1 MNIYIILLSVAIGST
16 LVYMAPLIFAAMGS
30 LFSELSGIVNIGI
43 DGLMTFGAF
52 TGIAVAYFTGNPWL
66 AFLAAGLGGAFFAL
80 LHAFACIHLRAD
92 HTISGIAINFM
103 APAFAL
109 FLSRILFDGS
119 VSTPPLPLDAK
130 MPRVFAFVFDRM
142 PESEWKIVLSNIF
155 NAYAPIY
162 LSFALV
168 ILCWYVFNKT
178 RLGMRIRACGE
189 HPKAAATLGINVY
202 RVRYF
207 AVIMSGVLSAL
218 GGATITL
225 ATVSSFRPSISAGQ
239 GFIAIAAVIFGKYK
253 PFSILWACLLFG
265 FCNAMAVFLGNPEL
279 GLQIPPYILSL
290 LPYVITLVALLFMGK
305 SYAPKASGKIYV
317 QSN

>member
-1 MNIYIILLSVAIGST
+1 MNVYWILLSVAIGST
-16 LVYMAPLIFAAMGS
+16 LLYMAPLIFAAMGS

-52 TGIAVAYFTGNPWL
+52 AGIAVAYYTGNPWL
-66 AFLAAGLGGAFFAL
+66 GFVAAGIGGAFFAL

-109 FLSRILFDGS
+109 FLSRILFNGS
-119 VSTPPLPLDAK
+119 VSTPPLPLESK
-130 MPRVFAFVFDRM
+130 MPKVFQFLFEGATEDWQIF
-142 PESEWKIVLSNIF
+142 LSNIF
-155 NAYAPIY
+155 NTYAPIY
-162 LSFALV
+162 LSFVLV
-168 ILCWYVFNKT
+168 FACWYIMNKT

-189 HPKAAATLGINVY
+189 HPKAAASLGINVY
-202 RVRYF
+202 KVRYF
-207 AVIMSGVLSAL
+207 AVMMSGVLAAL

-253 PFSILWACLLFG
+253 PVPILLACMLFG

-279 GLQIPPYILSL
+279 GLQIPPNILSL
-290 LPYVITLVALLFMGK
+290 LPYVITLIALFFMGR
-305 SYAPKASGKIYV
+305 SYAPKASGKVYV

>member
-1 MNIYIILLSVAIGST
+1 MNVYWILLSVAIGST
-16 LVYMAPLIFAAMGS
+16 LLYMAPLIFAAMGS

-52 TGIAVAYFTGNPWL
+52 AGIAVAYYTGNPWL
-66 AFLAAGLGGAFFAL
+66 GFIAAGIGGAFFAL

-109 FLSRILFDGS
+109 FLSRILFNGS
-119 VSTPPLPLDAK
+119 VSTPPLPLEAK
-130 MPRVFAFVFDRM
+130 MPKVFQFLFEGATEDWQIF
-142 PESEWKIVLSNIF
+142 LSNIF
-155 NAYAPIY
+155 NSYAPIY
-162 LSFALV
+162 LSFVLV
-168 ILCWYVFNKT
+168 FLCWYVMNKT

-189 HPKAAATLGINVY
+189 HPKAAASLGINVY

-207 AVIMSGVLSAL
+207 AVIVSGVLAAL

-253 PFSILWACLLFG
+253 PVPILLACLLFG

-279 GLQIPPYILSL
+279 GLQIPPNILSL
-290 LPYVITLVALLFMGK
+290 LPYVITLIALFFMGR